1 MQMTTVDAIKLILE
15 YIQGDLY
22 LKWYFEKLFDTL
34 HLQTPIANSVQDFA
48 AFRKSII
55 DEKIKESTEKKPLK
69 QVDRTIYL

>member
-1 MQMTTVDAIKLILE
+1 MTTVDAIKLILE

>member
-69 QVDRTIYL
+69 HVDRTIYL

>member
-55 DEKIKESTEKKPLK
+55 DEKIKESTDKKPLK